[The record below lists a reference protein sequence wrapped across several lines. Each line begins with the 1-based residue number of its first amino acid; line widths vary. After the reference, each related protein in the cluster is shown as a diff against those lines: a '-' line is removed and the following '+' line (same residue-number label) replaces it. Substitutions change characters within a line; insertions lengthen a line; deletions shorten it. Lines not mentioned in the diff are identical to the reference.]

1 MQITNIGIML
11 QYALKFFH
19 KGVIASIRKKV
30 RVDIGVYSIIH
41 VVICYNVSE
50 SFSFSL
56 LSLTLSTGI
65 FFETELSPA
74 GKYALTH
81 IAQPLEA
88 DY

>member
-1 MQITNIGIML
+1 ML

-56 LSLTLSTGI
+56 LSLTLSNPGI

-74 GKYALTH
+74 GKYALKT
-81 IAQPLEA
+81 
-88 DY
+88 